1 MIMAFL
7 VPRFIELMMDSP
19 DTDWGTAFYPY
30 VEDPDEQG

>member
-19 DTDWGTAFYPY
+19 DTDWGTRLFSLC
-30 VEDPDEQG
+30 

>member
-19 DTDWGTAFYPY
+19 RYRLGELPFTPY
-30 VEDPDEQG
+30 VEDPR